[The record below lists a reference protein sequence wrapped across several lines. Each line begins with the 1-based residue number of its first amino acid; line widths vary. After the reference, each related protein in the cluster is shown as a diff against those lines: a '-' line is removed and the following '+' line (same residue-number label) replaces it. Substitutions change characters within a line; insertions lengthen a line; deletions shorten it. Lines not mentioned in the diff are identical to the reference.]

1 VDGAAGA
8 AAFPSASSHRRPVR
22 GCPGADCR
30 ESSRL
35 HPNARSEISY
45 EISYQDKGSTKM
57 YHAPKVLVPK
67 DRKQDA
73 QDNNYVQQRC
83 SVPPFGSAVL
93 SFDPDLVPLTIKRT
107 PDKGNPSKTKLL
119 VHIKKAV

>member
-1 VDGAAGA
+1 M
-8 AAFPSASSHRRPVR
+8 
-22 GCPGADCR
+22 
-30 ESSRL
+30 
-35 HPNARSEISY
+35 HPNQRSETKY
-45 EISYQDKGSTKM
+45 EISYQEKGSTTM
-57 YHAPKVLVPK
+57 YHTPELLVPK
-67 DRKQDA
+67 DRKQD
-73 QDNNYVQQRC
+73 DKYNNNYVQQRC